1 MKTENILPDLTTPRV
16 MAIVNVTP
24 DSFFAGSR
32 TPDAEA
38 IERRVREA
46 ADAGCDLFDVGGY
59 SSRPGAAEVTSEEE
73 WRRVE
78 AGVAAVRR
86 IAPTLPVSV
95 DTFRA
100 EVARRVL
107 ETFGPVIVNDISAG
121 EMDPAIVDVV
131 AEYDV
136 PYIAMHMRG
145 TPATMQGMTSY
156 RDVVEE
162 VVSYFRLRAE
172 QLRRCGVRRLIL
184 DPGFGFAKTLEQNYD
199 LLRGLHN
206 LCSLGYPVLAGV
218 SRKSMI
224 YKVLDTTP
232 DRALAGTIALGWE
245 CLRQGA
251 AILRV
256 HDVREA
262 VEDHEIEIAPEEL
275 RCAGGAPGSIAR
287 GVARRGGFDRRCQR
301 RRQDDLASDTGY
313 AFQSGSRQRRDRR
326 TGCFIAR

>member
-95 DTFRA
+95 DTFRS
-100 EVARRVL
+100 EVAARAIER
-107 ETFGPVIVNDISAG
+107 FGPLIINDISAG
-121 EMDPAIVDVV
+121 ELDPAMPAV
-131 AEYDV
+131 AAKYGV
-136 PYIAMHMRG
+136 PYIAMHMKG
-145 TPATMQGMTSY
+145 DPKTMQSLTDY
-156 RDVVEE
+156 KRDITAE
-162 VVSYFRLRAE
+162 VVAYFEARVAALLAAGIARE
-172 QLRRCGVRRLIL
+172 HLVL
-184 DPGFGFAKTLEQNYD
+184 DPGFGFAKTTEQNYE
-199 LLRGLHN
+199 LLAGLHR
-206 LCSLGYPVLAGV
+206 LCALGYPVLAGL

-224 YKVLDTTP
+224 YRVLGVTP
-232 DRALAGTIALGWE
+232 AQSLAGTVALGWE

-262 VEDHEIEIAPEEL
+262 VDTVRIFNAYVQNSGEI
-275 RCAGGAPGSIAR
+275 
-287 GVARRGGFDRRCQR
+287 CQMKK
-301 RRQDDLASDTGY
+301 
-313 AFQSGSRQRRDRR
+313 
-326 TGCFIAR
+326 

>member
-59 SSRPGAAEVTSEEE
+59 SSRSGAAEVTSEEE

-95 DTFRA
+95 DTFRS
-100 EVARRVL
+100 EVAARAIER
-107 ETFGPVIVNDISAG
+107 FGPLIINDISAG
-121 EMDPAIVDVV
+121 ELDPAMPAV
-131 AEYDV
+131 AAKYGV
-136 PYIAMHMRG
+136 PYIAMHMKG
-145 TPATMQGMTSY
+145 DPKTMQSLTDY
-156 RDVVEE
+156 KRDITAE
-162 VVSYFRLRAE
+162 VVAYFEARVAALLAAGIARE
-172 QLRRCGVRRLIL
+172 HLVL
-184 DPGFGFAKTLEQNYD
+184 DPGFGFAKTTEQNYE
-199 LLRGLHN
+199 LLAGLHR
-206 LCSLGYPVLAGV
+206 LCALGYPVLAGV

-262 VEDHEIEIAPEEL
+262 V
-275 RCAGGAPGSIAR
+275 
-287 GVARRGGFDRRCQR
+287 
-301 RRQDDLASDTGY
+301 DTVRIFK
-313 AFQSGSRQRRDRR
+313 AFRP
-326 TGCFIAR
+326 